1 LPLLLALGVMASHD
15 AIAGGDDVDAH
26 LTSPVEPGDRNGPGP
41 SFGEAAGVQFGS
53 SNIQIN
59 YFGSGET
66 SGAGARPPTP
76 APEAAGSP
84 CRGHVFISYVRE
96 DSAEVDEL
104 QRVLDAAGVPVWR
117 DTASLWPGEDWRAK
131 IREAITQDALAFI
144 ACFSS
149 RSAARQTTHQNEELL
164 LAVEQLRSRRPNDPW
179 LIPVR
184 FDNCDIPDLDL
195 GLGRTISSLQCA
207 DLFGANRNRAV
218 ERLVA
223 AVQQRLRRPVPS
235 IAESADPVVAAG
247 NAADVLL
254 HGGSERGTE
263 PGPLSGTGLPVLSED
278 GKETVSNNRRKAKIV
293 IGFLAVV
300 IACIVIAGELQLLPF
315 QSPATP
321 VGNVGEYFQDGS
333 HYFVNGESG
342 GCLDQADT
350 GGILNEGVLDYYPCR
365 GDKNERW
372 SVRPGPEDT
381 FTLVNDM
388 SHSCLDQ
395 DASGAAL
402 VIAIKCGSDQN
413 QSWMAVKYKGLFFI
427 VNKGSRDCLGRQ
439 YVADAYGQSVEVY
452 SPCLFL
458 PYESWTEQATAPPH
472 KSVV

>member
-1 LPLLLALGVMASHD
+1 MASHD

-26 LTSPVEPGDRNGPGP
+26 LASPVEPGDRNGPGP

-59 YFGSGET
+59 YFAGGDT
-66 SGAGARPPTP
+66 SGAGARPPAP
-76 APEAAGSP
+76 APGAAGSP

-117 DTASLWPGEDWRAK
+117 DTASLWPGEDWRAR

-207 DLFGANRNRAV
+207 DLFGANRNRAA

-235 IAESADPVVAAG
+235 IAESTAPVATAG

-254 HGGSERGTE
+254 HGGPEPGTG

-278 GKETVSNNRRKAKIV
+278 RKGSASNNRRNAKIF

-321 VGNVGEYFQDGS
+321 IGNVGEYFQAGA
-333 HYFVNGESG
+333 HYFVDGESG

-350 GGILNEGVLDYYPCR
+350 DGHLQDQVLDYSGCR
-365 GDKNERW
+365 HDANERW
-372 SVRPGPEDT
+372 SVQPGPGDT

-388 SHSCLDQ
+388 SHSCLDKG
-395 DASGAAL
+395 ASGTAL
-402 VIAIKCGSDQN
+402 AIAIKCGSDQN
-413 QSWMAVKYKGLFFI
+413 QNWMAVKYKGLFFI
-427 VNKGSRDCLGRQ
+427 VIKGSRDCLGGG
-439 YVADAYGQSVEVY
+439 YGADATGLFVEVY
-452 SPCLFL
+452 SPCQYL
-458 PYESWTEQATAPPH
+458 PYQSWTERAIAPPY